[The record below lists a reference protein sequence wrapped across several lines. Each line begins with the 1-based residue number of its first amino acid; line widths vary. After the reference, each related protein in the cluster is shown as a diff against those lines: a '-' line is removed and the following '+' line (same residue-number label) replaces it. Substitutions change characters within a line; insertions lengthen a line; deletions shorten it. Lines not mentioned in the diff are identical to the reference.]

1 MLKDFDF
8 KKFRVDVERLL
19 KPLEEEY
26 GISISGG
33 SVVFKNN
40 KFTLSVCGEKPD
52 EMYDYAKFMSG
63 CRKNGFTPKDYKR
76 ELRWCGSTYLFTG
89 FCEDEDAPCEI
100 LNVADNKIYLV
111 DSDFVKDNFVK
122 LDTTSVNNA
131 EDVYDDFFE

>member
-8 KKFRVDVERLL
+8 KKFRADVERLL

-40 KFTLSVCGEKPD
+40 KFTLAVCGEKPD

-63 CRKNGFTPKDYKR
+63 CKKNGFTPKDYKK
-76 ELRWCGSTYLFTG
+76 ELNWCGNTYLFTG

-100 LNVADNKIYLV
+100 LNIANNKIYLV
-111 DSDFVKDNFVK
+111 DSDFIKNNIVKSN
-122 LDTTSVNNA
+122 TESVNK
-131 EDVYDDFFE
+131 EDDVYDDFFE